1 MQDKQRLI
9 FTTLMLE
16 VGFLVPDTIAA
27 VLAGSLAVWA
37 DLLRCGIET
46 LAVFFAW
53 LTIRKVDR
61 ASSDPQRYE
70 YGLGKLESMST
81 VLIATISSWA
91 PPGLWWTPGGRSAP
105 RRCSNGRASPPRS
118 C

>member
-9 FTTLMLE
+9 FTTLLLE
-16 VGFLVPDTIAA
+16 VGFLVPDAIAA

-61 ASSDPQRYE
+61 QAATRCGTSTGSASS
-70 YGLGKLESMST
+70 
-81 VLIATISSWA
+81 
-91 PPGLWWTPGGRSAP
+91 
-105 RRCSNGRASPPRS
+105 RACRPF
-118 C
+118 